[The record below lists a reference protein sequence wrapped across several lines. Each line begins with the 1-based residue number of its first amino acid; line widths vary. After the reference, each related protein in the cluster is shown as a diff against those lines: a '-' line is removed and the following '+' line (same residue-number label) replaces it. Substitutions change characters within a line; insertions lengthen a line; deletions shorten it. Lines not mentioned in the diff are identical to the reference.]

1 MSGQKKNNSAWRRVL
16 KRHWK
21 LFFVVFFLLGGL
33 GNIGR
38 NINTVIFCFF
48 LAIVFLCWWQ
58 LKRREE
64 IEAKELAEWTKTY
77 EAEKKKKAAEKKKRA
92 DEERRLRLASVRD
105 RIKLDE
111 EKKKRAEEERRLRLA
126 SIRDRIK
133 LDMEAPASPSRR
145 ADAEGAERSE
155 AGTSDFSF
163 QFEFDGIKLDD
174 GENTSNRSVKKDSL
188 QKTAINDGRAI
199 ARTTDYVV
207 LDVETTGIDR
217 KNDRMVEIAILA
229 VSNGNIVEQYH
240 TLVNPGIPISPGAYS
255 THGISDADVASAPKA
270 ESIAADIAER
280 LRGKTVVGHNVTFD
294 LAFIET
300 AFRDAGITEK
310 LFYIDTHSFSRKL
323 FPTFPKYGLQDLLS
337 LLHIEKEEAHRALG
351 DVISTYRLF
360 ERCKDEWNRQ
370 AAETARQTRIQKEQ
384 ETLERR
390 TKYANSPL
398 LDCVF
403 VFTGNFTLPRDVI
416 EATASTVGALVRTA
430 VSGKTDYLV
439 VGDTSDIPDRK
450 KLVKAAEII
459 EKGGKLQ
466 KITEAEYVAMIEKAR
481 ALCA

>member
-1 MSGQKKNNSAWRRVL
+1 MSKQKKNNSAWRRVL

-163 QFEFDGIKLDD
+163 QFQLKIRF
-174 GENTSNRSVKKDSL
+174 S
-188 QKTAINDGRAI
+188 
-199 ARTTDYVV
+199 
-207 LDVETTGIDR
+207 
-217 KNDRMVEIAILA
+217 KN
-229 VSNGNIVEQYH
+229 H
-240 TLVNPGIPISPGAYS
+240 
-255 THGISDADVASAPKA
+255 
-270 ESIAADIAER
+270 
-280 LRGKTVVGHNVTFD
+280 
-294 LAFIET
+294 
-300 AFRDAGITEK
+300 
-310 LFYIDTHSFSRKL
+310 
-323 FPTFPKYGLQDLLS
+323 
-337 LLHIEKEEAHRALG
+337 
-351 DVISTYRLF
+351 
-360 ERCKDEWNRQ
+360 
-370 AAETARQTRIQKEQ
+370 
-384 ETLERR
+384 
-390 TKYANSPL
+390 
-398 LDCVF
+398 
-403 VFTGNFTLPRDVI
+403 
-416 EATASTVGALVRTA
+416 
-430 VSGKTDYLV
+430 
-439 VGDTSDIPDRK
+439 
-450 KLVKAAEII
+450 
-459 EKGGKLQ
+459 
-466 KITEAEYVAMIEKAR
+466 
-481 ALCA
+481 

>member
-1 MSGQKKNNSAWRRVL
+1 MSKQKKSSPAWKRVL

-21 LFFVVFFLLGGL
+21 LFFAVFFLLGGL

-38 NINTVIFCFF
+38 NLNTSIFCFI
-48 LAIVFLCWWQ
+48 LTIVFLCWWQ
-58 LKRREE
+58 LRRREE
-64 IEAKELAEWTKTY
+64 IEAAELAEWTEAY
-77 EAEKKKKAAEKKKRA
+77 EAEKKKSA
-92 DEERRLRLASVRD
+92 DEERRLRLANIR
-105 RIKLDE
+105 
-111 EKKKRAEEERRLRLA
+111 ERTN
-126 SIRDRIK
+126 SS
-133 LDMEAPASPSRR
+133 MEVHVSPSRR
-145 ADAEGAERSE
+145 SDTEITEQSETDASA
-155 AGTSDFSF
+155 FSF
-163 QFEFDGIKLDD
+163 QIEFDGIKFDD
-174 GENTSNRSVKKDSL
+174 GENTSNHLFKKDVL
-188 QKTAINDGRAI
+188 QKTAINNGKAI
-199 ARTTDYVV
+199 AQTTDYVV

-217 KNDRMVEIAILA
+217 KNDRIVEIAILEIA
-229 VSNGNIVEQYH
+229 NGNIVDQYQ
-240 TLVNPGIPISPGAYS
+240 TLVNPGIPISPGAYQV
-255 THGISDADVASAPKA
+255 HGISDADVASAPKA
-270 ESIAADIAER
+270 EHIAAEIADR
-280 LRGKTVVGHNVTFD
+280 LRGKPVVGHSVTFD
-294 LAFIET
+294 LDFVEE

-310 LFYIDTHSFSRKL
+310 LSYIDTLSFSRKL
-323 FPTFPKYGLQDLLS
+323 FPTFPKYGLQELLS
-337 LLHIEKEEAHRALG
+337 LLNIEKGEAHRALG
-351 DVISTYRLF
+351 DAISTYRLF

>member
-1 MSGQKKNNSAWRRVL
+1 M
-16 KRHWK
+16 
-21 LFFVVFFLLGGL
+21 
-33 GNIGR
+33 
-38 NINTVIFCFF
+38 
-48 LAIVFLCWWQ
+48 
-58 LKRREE
+58 
-64 IEAKELAEWTKTY
+64 
-77 EAEKKKKAAEKKKRA
+77 
-92 DEERRLRLASVRD
+92 
-105 RIKLDE
+105 
-111 EKKKRAEEERRLRLA
+111 
-126 SIRDRIK
+126 
-133 LDMEAPASPSRR
+133 RR
-145 ADAEGAERSE
+145 APNGQRRAHPI
-155 AGTSDFSF
+155 F

-229 VSNGNIVEQYH
+229 VSNGNIVEQYQ